1 MLIQWKDSY
10 CIGVA
15 RIDEQHRQLIGML
28 NELYR
33 TIGTDIEPASV
44 WHLLQGF
51 NRYADTHFSYEER
64 LAREHATP
72 PAQFAAHRGEH
83 EAYCERMA
91 RFREDFEKGDRHASV
106 QLMAFLSNWWL
117 SHILVLDVELGK
129 HLNQQGVH

>member
-1 MLIQWKDSY
+1 
-10 CIGVA
+10 V
-15 RIDEQHRQLIGML
+15 RIDEQHKQLIGML
-28 NELYR
+28 NELYQ
-33 TIGTDIEPASV
+33 TIGKDIEPASV

-64 LAREHATP
+64 LAREHDTP
-72 PAQFAAHRGEH
+72 PEHIAAHRGEH

-129 HLNQQGVH
+129 HLNQQGIR